1 MSSYLEVSFA
11 VIAAATD
18 RRKGPST
25 KYDHFMRV
33 CTKENEENEKF
44 PTLKIS
50 NSNPYTCSM
59 RVIMRIFSRK
69 SFSFSS
75 FLFAQTL
82 IKWSYFVDGP
92 LLVIYG

>member
-1 MSSYLEVSFA
+1 MSSYLEVSLA

-50 NSNPYTCSM
+50 
-59 RVIMRIFSRK
+59 II
-69 SFSFSS
+69 
-75 FLFAQTL
+75 TL
-82 IKWSYFVDGP
+82 IHV
-92 LLVIYG
+92 L